1 MALGTPRRALAI
13 RRRAQPDAG
22 SSVDGSMR
30 TEADSR
36 NRQAALVASLLLV
49 AGVFFADYRTGDELS
64 FSLFYLIPIS
74 IAAWWSGRGWGLLL
88 AGLAGAGWLTS
99 YLLIGKSYSQTSVL
113 LWNFVAEL
121 GIDTIAALVLSDLR
135 AGLDRQRALTTE
147 LSEAYRR
154 LDREQLRVGEFQRTL
169 LPARAPDLP
178 GWRIAAHYETSTRA
192 GGDYYDFF
200 PLEDGRLG
208 VLIADASGHGTPA
221 AVLMAMTHVLL
232 HAAAEAQAQPDL
244 ALARLNSDL
253 VHSVSSGQFITA
265 FYAVLDPASGK
276 LEYAAAGHNPPYLKR
291 ADGAIEMLDDGGGP
305 PLGVIERARFG
316 VAGTRLSPGDTLLLY
331 TDGLTEA
338 MAPDSAMF
346 GEDRVLSILESADG
360 MPPQGLIERLTRAV
374 RAHRGEAPLS
384 DDLTL
389 VVLQSKR

>member
-1 MALGTPRRALAI
+1 M
-13 RRRAQPDAG
+13 
-22 SSVDGSMR
+22 
-30 TEADSR
+30 EAEFR
-36 NRQAALVASLLLV
+36 NRRVALFISLVMV
-49 AGVFFADYRTGDELS
+49 AGVFFADYRSGDELS

-74 IAAWWSGRGWGLLL
+74 VAAWWSGRGWGLLL

-99 YLLIGKSYSQTSVL
+99 YLLIGKPYTQTSIL
-113 LWNFVAEL
+113 LWNFSAEL

-135 AGLDRQRALTTE
+135 AGLERQRALTAE
-147 LSEAYRR
+147 LNKAYRR

-169 LPARAPDLP
+169 LPAQTPELP

-200 PLEDGRLG
+200 PLADGRLG

-253 VHSVSSGQFITA
+253 GNSVSGGQFITA
-265 FYAVLDPASGK
+265 FYAVLDPRSGD
-276 LEYAAAGHNPPYLKR
+276 LEYSAAGHNPPYLKR
-291 ADGAIEMLDDGGGP
+291 SDGTIELLADGGGP

-316 VAGTRLSPGDTLLLY
+316 VAGTRLAPGDTLLLY

-346 GEDRVLSILESADG
+346 GEAGVHSILESANG
-360 MPPQGLIERLTRAV
+360 MTPQGLVERLTQAV
-374 RAHRGEAPLS
+374 RVHRGAVPLS

-389 VVLQSKR
+389 VVVQATRQPC